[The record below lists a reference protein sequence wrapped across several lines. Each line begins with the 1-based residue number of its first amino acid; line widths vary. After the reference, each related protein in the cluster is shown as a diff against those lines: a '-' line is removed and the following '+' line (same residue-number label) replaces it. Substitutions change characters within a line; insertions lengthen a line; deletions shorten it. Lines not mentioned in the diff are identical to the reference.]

1 MSIVNIF
8 TGISTNGRRF
18 TKNSNTHPSI
28 MCKIIF
34 TPSLRAFA
42 SIPIPSIIRIIII
55 IPSTIKPIEI
65 VLKTSGDL

>member
-1 MSIVNIF
+1 
-8 TGISTNGRRF
+8 
-18 TKNSNTHPSI
+18 

-34 TPSLRAFA
+34 TPILRAFA